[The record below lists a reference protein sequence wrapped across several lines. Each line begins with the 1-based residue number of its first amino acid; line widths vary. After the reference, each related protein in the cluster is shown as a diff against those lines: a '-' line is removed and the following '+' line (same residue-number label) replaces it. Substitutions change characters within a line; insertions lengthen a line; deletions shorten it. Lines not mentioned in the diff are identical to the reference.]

1 VAEGVKQYRREVG
14 LRAYESGDESRADA
28 VTDGQR
34 TVYVLNTPEIT
45 DLSDVLP
52 DDNFIE
58 VEGGG
63 IVTAVNEDKL
73 AAPTKIEYQLKEAN
87 A

>member
-1 VAEGVKQYRREVG
+1 VTNAYSDAESF
-14 LRAYESGDESRADA
+14 RAAMSGRMLVYALEEPI
-28 VTDGQR
+28 VTD
-34 TVYVLNTPEIT
+34 I
-45 DLSDVLP
+45 SAILP

-73 AAPTKIEYQLKEAN
+73 AAPTKIEYQLKEVTA
-87 A
+87 